1 MALTGGAHDAGEH
14 LLSIGAVAG
23 AVATTH
29 LAGDDSGPNG
39 LFGAPELVAS
49 TVRSRRKRN
58 TASNSVV
65 RCRAKRSASSS
76 GGGASISFGDET

>member
-58 TASNSVV
+58 TASNSVRQV
-65 RCRAKRSASSS
+65 PREALGVVQRWRCVNQLWR
-76 GGGASISFGDET
+76 